1 MVLALSPCKPGDGID
16 NWPFAVYERKSYTK
30 HAGGRGIRTAKKADT
45 RTWGI
50 FFFGGGVPLQW
61 HRNEGIAMNTCIGEL
76 GYVMCTMLC
85 VKFAFGHIF
94 PSGGWDPNNDSS
106 RMGYLHG
113 QSGSPTCK
121 RK

>member
-1 MVLALSPCKPGDGID
+1 MELTTGHLLFMKESLIQNMPEGEGYEQLKKQTHVLGVS
-16 NWPFAVYERKSYTK
+16 
-30 HAGGRGIRTAKKADT
+30 
-45 RTWGI
+45 
-50 FFFGGGVPLQW
+50 FFGGGVPLQW